1 MNLTVLKNYRS
12 RLEEGLR
19 LELAALDQR
28 LHAAEEALV
37 RVQAA
42 ADEGAHAYLTDA
54 ETGLTAD
61 EVAGRYDAWEALAD
75 AIRQA
80 QEVVEEA
87 RRLRD
92 EKLREVLEMS
102 REKKQVALL
111 EAREIRRF
119 RREEDRC
126 EQRAMDDAAAVRY
139 RMDGRKG

>member
-28 LHAAEEALV
+28 LQTAEEALV

-42 ADEGAHAYLTDA
+42 ADEGARAYLTDA

-75 AIRQA
+75 AIRRAQA
-80 QEVVEEA
+80 VVEEA
-87 RRLRD
+87 RRLRN
-92 EKLREVLEMS
+92 EKMREVLEMS
-102 REKKQVALL
+102 RDKKQVALL
-111 EAREIRRF
+111 EEREIRRL
-119 RREEDRC
+119 RREEDRR
-126 EQRAMDDAAAVRY
+126 EQRAMDEAAAVRY
-139 RMDGRKG
+139 RLDGRKG

>member
-28 LHAAEEALV
+28 LQTAEEALV

-42 ADEGAHAYLTDA
+42 ADDGAHAYLTDA

-75 AIRQA
+75 AIRRAQA
-80 QEVVEEA
+80 VVEEA
-87 RRLRD
+87 RRLRN
-92 EKLREVLEMS
+92 EKMREVLEMS
-102 REKKQVALL
+102 RDKKQVALL
-111 EAREIRRF
+111 EEREIRRL
-119 RREEDRC
+119 RREEDRR
-126 EQRAMDDAAAVRY
+126 EQRAMDEAAAVRY